1 MIKTTRRL
9 LVPLIACAIAAC
21 GSDQTGPGADALV
34 GTYQAVSVNGS
45 PLPFTTSTGGT
56 LKSYTIT
63 VRSDHTYDLTFSKTL
78 SNGSPADINDSGT
91 YVYSESSGAISF
103 TGQIPGTLHATVTD
117 GGATMTLSSAD
128 VGGYTIVLKR

>member
-34 GTYQAVSVNGS
+34 GTYQAVSVDGS
-45 PLPFTTSTGGT
+45 PLPFTTSTGGV

-63 VRSDHTYDLTFSKTL
+63 VRSDHSYDLAFSKTL
-78 SNGSPADINDSGT
+78 AGGAPADINDSGT
-91 YVYSESSGAISF
+91 YVYSESSGQISF
-103 TGQIPGTLHATVTD
+103 TGQNIPGTLHATVTD
-117 GGATMTLSSAD
+117 AGSTMTLSSAD
-128 VGGYTIVLKR
+128 VGYTIVLKR